1 MWRRIHSNRDPR
13 DTLLSEIRKEFGT
26 YFNILANY
34 GKQVLTGNPR
44 FFYWAMVFLMAVS
57 MVLSFTVFRH
67 PEEFRK
73 PAPGLT
79 ETAAPVHEGF
89 DQILEAT
96 AKIKETLRLKHLV
109 DSITSR
115 RSLTQA
121 DSTTLDT
128 ALSQLQ
134 RINTNH

>member
-44 FFYWAMVFLMAVS
+44 FCYWAMVFLMAVS
-57 MVLSFTVFRH
+57 MVLSFTVFRR
-67 PEEFRK
+67 PEEFRQ
-73 PAPGLT
+73 PAPGLR
-79 ETAAPVHEGF
+79 ESVAPVHEGF

-121 DSTTLDT
+121 DSTALDT

>member
-1 MWRRIHSNRDPR
+1 MWKRIHSNRDPR
-13 DTLLSEIRKEFGT
+13 DTLLSEIKKEFGT
-26 YFNILANY
+26 YFNSIANFF
-34 GKQVLTGNPR
+34 KQVLAGNPR
-44 FFYWAMVFLMAVS
+44 FFYWTMVFLMAVS

-67 PEEFRK
+67 PEEFRQL
-73 PAPGLT
+73 APGLK
-79 ETAAPVHEGF
+79 ETVAPVHEGF

-109 DSITSR
+109 DSITNR

-121 DSTTLDT
+121 DSTALDT

>member
-26 YFNILANY
+26 YFIILANY

-57 MVLSFTVFRH
+57 MVLSFTVFRQ
-67 PEEFRK
+67 PEEFRQ
-73 PAPGLT
+73 PAPGLR
-79 ETAAPVHEGF
+79 ESVAPVHEGF

-121 DSTTLDT
+121 DSMTLDT